1 MKKIVEFLGK
11 CKRGITTAA
20 FVVVGA
26 LCSFAEGEST
36 GGLAEADLKPAADA
50 LKAAKDAL
58 SAFVEHNAPVVAS
71 VLGAFL
77 VITLIFVVYGWVR
90 RASHG
95 R

>member
-11 CKRGITTAA
+11 CKKGITTAA
-20 FVVVGA
+20 FAVVGA
-26 LCSFAEGEST
+26 VCAFAQEASNGFTEQD
-36 GGLAEADLKPAADA
+36 LAPAKTA
-50 LKAAKDAL
+50 LDNCKTAL
-58 SAFVEHNAPVVAS
+58 TDFVTHNAPAVAS
-71 VLGAFL
+71 ILGAFL

>member
-11 CKRGITTAA
+11 CKKGITTAA
-20 FVVVGA
+20 FAVIGTVCA
-26 LCSFAEGEST
+26 WAEGSEAA
-36 GGLAEADLKPAADA
+36 LAEADLKPAADA
-50 LKAAKDAL
+50 LTAAKSAL
-58 SAFVEHNAPVVAS
+58 SGFVTTNAPTVAKI
-71 VLGAFL
+71 LGCFL